1 MRPESARQGVGL
13 LPATPWHGGHRVKI
27 ASLRRHHSGQWMVKL
42 AGKCHYLGV
51 VRETAE
57 RRYRELIVEHYGAFS
72 RQLPTFGGV
81 TVAELLQQH
90 VAAQLQSTP
99 ESSRDTRAH
108 YYHQVTRHA
117 VELYGSL
124 DAESFGPKA
133 FKAVRQAMCLPGRRV
148 SYVNHL
154 CIRLRAAW
162 KWGVSEE
169 LVSESSYSRLL
180 TVKGLVVGEMGLK
193 PAREVVPVPEKLFLA
208 TLPFLTEDIA
218 DLLRLLWITGAR
230 PGEILSLT
238 PAELVK
244 DGAYLVYR
252 PKNHKTAKLNKLR
265 AVVFGAEAQGIL
277 KRYWPAEKDGRFFVR
292 HASTGSIRK
301 AVQRA
306 CDRGKLEHWHPYQ
319 LRHAAVTRIAL
330 EYGKEVAT
338 AVAGHARVLT
348 TERYDHGAVERAKR
362 AAG

>member
-1 MRPESARQGVGL
+1 M
-13 LPATPWHGGHRVKI
+13 KI

-42 AGKCHYLGV
+42 SGKCHYLGTS
-51 VRETAE
+51 REVAE
-57 RRYRELIVEHYGAFS
+57 GRYRELIVEHYGTFS
-72 RQLPTFGGV
+72 RQLLTLGGV

-90 VAAQLQSTP
+90 VAAQIQATP
-99 ESSRDTRAH
+99 DASRKTREH
-108 YYHQVTRHA
+108 YYQQVVRHA

-124 DAESFGPKA
+124 EAEYFGPKA

-180 TVKGLVVGEMGLK
+180 TVKGLACGDMGLK
-193 PAREVVPVPEKLFLA
+193 PGREVVPVPEKLFQA
-208 TLPFLTEDIA
+208 TLPFLTDDVA

-230 PGEILSLT
+230 PGEILGLT

-265 AVVFGAEAQGIL
+265 AVVFGAEAQMIL
-277 KRYWPAEKDGRFFVR
+277 KQYWPAENDVRFFSR
-292 HASTGSIRK
+292 HASTGSIRN
-301 AVQRA
+301 AVYRA
-306 CDRGKLEHWHPYQ
+306 CDRGKLPRWHPYQ

-330 EYGKEVAT
+330 EHGKEVAA
-338 AVAGHARVLT
+338 AVAGHAQVLT